1 MKMRGLLIL
10 FIGLSLAI
18 QNTCPYGLAA
28 KTGFASPRSHRCH
41 CAKKA
46 AEQSKKEDNTSSH
59 FSPKA
64 GPVFLFIGQERVLPS
79 PLQVVQ
85 KDCKDRLSDL
95 YKNISLNPPEKPPRI
110 S

>member
-1 MKMRGLLIL
+1 MKTRGLLIL
-10 FIGLSLAI
+10 LIGFSIAI

-28 KTGFASPRSHRCH
+28 KTGFASPRTHHCC

-46 AEQSKKEDNTSSH
+46 AEQSKQTDNTSAD

-64 GPVFLFIGQERVLPS
+64 GPVFLFIGQERMLPC
-79 PLQVVQ
+79 PLQVPQ
-85 KDCKDRLSDL
+85 QTCSACPDGL
-95 YKNISLNPPEKPPRI
+95 YRSIVFNPPEKPPRL